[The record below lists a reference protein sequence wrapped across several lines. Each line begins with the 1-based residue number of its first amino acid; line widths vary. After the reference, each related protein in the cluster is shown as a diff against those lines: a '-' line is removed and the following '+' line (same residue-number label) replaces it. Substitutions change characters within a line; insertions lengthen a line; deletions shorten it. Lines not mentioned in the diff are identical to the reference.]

1 MDRKNKIENNRII
14 TVLIALSSLFILLI
28 VYLSYFEIFQ
38 ADFISNNNY
47 NKRIWKEEE
56 YTLRGSIVDRN
67 DLPLASST
75 QLEDKQLREY
85 HYGPLYSHIIGYNSR
100 TLGKEGLEKAY
111 NKELLNISKNNSI
124 NEIKKIMSKSN
135 LNPKG
140 MNIRLTIDHEIQQ
153 YAGELLG
160 NQKGS
165 IIVMNPVNGE
175 IYAMISSPSFNPNKV
190 NEDWERII
198 KNEDSPL
205 INRATQGLYTPGSI
219 FKIIT
224 TAAALE
230 RQNIN
235 TEYNCKGQVTIDG
248 FILKDYSSKGHGN
261 IDLHQALV
269 KSCNVAF
276 GQIALE
282 LGQNNL
288 QNTGERFLLNN
299 PISLDI
305 NTKKSVLFTEKMSK
319 PDLASTGIG
328 QGKTLVT
335 PLNMLLMT
343 SGIANNGK
351 IIKPILVK
359 DILTSTGKNIKTNET
374 EILSSAISP
383 EIADTIKNMMVDIV
397 KSGTGK
403 AAALSSV
410 KVAGKTG
417 TAQVTGK
424 KDHAWFVGF
433 APADNPKVSIV
444 VLLENSGT
452 TGGESAAPIAR
463 KILSKVLEK
472 Y

>member
-1 MDRKNKIENNRII
+1 MCIRDR
-14 TVLIALSSLFILLI
+14 
-28 VYLSYFEIFQ
+28 
-38 ADFISNNNY
+38 
-47 NKRIWKEEE
+47 
-56 YTLRGSIVDRN
+56 
-67 DLPLASST
+67 
-75 QLEDKQLREY
+75 
-85 HYGPLYSHIIGYNSR
+85 
-100 TLGKEGLEKAY
+100 
-111 NKELLNISKNNSI
+111 
-124 NEIKKIMSKSN
+124 
-135 LNPKG
+135 
-140 MNIRLTIDHEIQQ
+140 
-153 YAGELLG
+153 
-160 NQKGS
+160 
-165 IIVMNPVNGE
+165 
-175 IYAMISSPSFNPNKV
+175 
-190 NEDWERII
+190 
-198 KNEDSPL
+198 
-205 INRATQGLYTPGSI
+205 
-219 FKIIT
+219 
-224 TAAALE
+224 
-230 RQNIN
+230 
-235 TEYNCKGQVTIDG
+235 
-248 FILKDYSSKGHGN
+248 DYSSKGHGN

-383 EIADTIKNMMVDIV
+383 EIADTIKNMMVDVV